1 MLAICKMPLLLRNL
15 CTVFTSHFL
24 DYLPHANSQY
34 GTLGNGLPPP
44 FFNHLKNSQEGFF
57 PLQLPSHYALQS
69 AKLARTQQVA
79 HMVCVSV

>member
-1 MLAICKMPLLLRNL
+1 MPLLLGNL

-24 DYLPHANSQY
+24 DYLPCANSQC
-34 GTLGNGLPPP
+34 GTLGHGMP
-44 FFNHLKNSQEGFF
+44 FFFFYHLKNSQEGFF
-57 PLQLPSHYALQS
+57 PLQLPSHYVLQS